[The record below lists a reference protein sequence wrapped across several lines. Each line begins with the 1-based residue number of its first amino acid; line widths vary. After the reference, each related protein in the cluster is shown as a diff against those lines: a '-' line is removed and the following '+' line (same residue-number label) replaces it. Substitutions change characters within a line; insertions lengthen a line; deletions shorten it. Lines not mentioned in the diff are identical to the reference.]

1 MRAYE
6 YMSCSKA
13 YLSFLVEYEEALR
26 ENQSAQSMPDI
37 LLKDLPKSFHVVL
50 LEGGR
55 LPLDAPASTRAVLH
69 DVIKDCPIRTIS
81 YSPPLAPAQPE
92 AADS

>member
-1 MRAYE
+1 MRAYA

-37 LLKDLPKSFHVVL
+37 LLKDLPKSFHDVL

-69 DVIKDCPIRTIS
+69 DVIKDCPIRMT
-81 YSPPLAPAQPE
+81 SPPPAPE
-92 AADS
+92 AADF